1 MSKYAVLFY
10 FRFMFYSH
18 FMLIML
24 TWILWQYYY
33 VFVLFSHTINFV
45 NLNFICNNKWGNC
58 PRVSS
63 FNVKETTALVRV
75 YVSQIRKWNS
85 KLAEKCIWKRNKKS
99 FSNETLNFFFRKFWV
114 SYIIDVAKTVWIYRE
129 SCMSCASSPVIQ
141 FWQDHKSFKYMIS
154 HWGHG
159 FFWRWNIKVWYKSTI
174 IDFVHNI
181 SHCYSSI

>member
-10 FRFMFYSH
+10 SRFMFYSH
-18 FMLIML
+18 FMFIML

-45 NLNFICNNKWGNC
+45 NLNFICNNKWRNC

-85 KLAEKCIWKRNKKS
+85 KLAEKCTWKRNKKS

-114 SYIIDVAKTVWIYRE
+114 SYIIDVAKTVWAPRILHE
-129 SCMSCASSPVIQ
+129 LCEFASHTVLARS
-141 FWQDHKSFKYMIS
+141 
-154 HWGHG
+154 
-159 FFWRWNIKVWYKSTI
+159 
-174 IDFVHNI
+174 
-181 SHCYSSI
+181 